1 VSAVTPAQKAAFEA
15 ITGFVHRAA
24 MEIAELP
31 KDQRGAALQLARNS
45 FAQSI
50 ADQAGTDPKLVE
62 ICTDGIAAVLREI
75 EASGNPSG
83 GHA

>member
-1 VSAVTPAQKAAFEA
+1 MTPDQKAVCEA
-15 ITGFVHRAA
+15 TTGVIQRTA

-31 KDQRGAALQLARNS
+31 KDQHALALQLARNS
-45 FAQSI
+45 IAQNI
-50 ADQAGTDPKLVE
+50 AAQDVTESELVE
-62 ICTDGIAAVLREI
+62 IWTDAIAAVLREI

>member
-1 VSAVTPAQKAAFEA
+1 MTPDQKAAYEA
-15 ITGFVHRAA
+15 ITGLIQRTA

-31 KDQRGAALQLARNS
+31 KDQREAALRRAHNS
-45 FAQSI
+45 IAQSI
-50 ADQAGTDPKLVE
+50 AEPELVE
-62 ICTDGIAAVLREI
+62 ICTRSIATVLRDI

>member
-1 VSAVTPAQKAAFEA
+1 MTPDQKAAYEA
-15 ITGFVHRAA
+15 ITGLVRRTA

-31 KDQRGAALQLARNS
+31 QDRRGEALLRARYS
-45 FAQSI
+45 IAQSI
-50 ADQAGTDPKLVE
+50 AESELVE
-62 ICTDGIAAVLREI
+62 ICTRSIATVLRDI

>member
-1 VSAVTPAQKAAFEA
+1 MTPDQEAVYQA
-15 ITGFVHRAA
+15 ITGLIQRTA

-45 FAQSI
+45 VAQSI
-50 ADQAGTDPKLVE
+50 AEPELVE
-62 ICTDGIAAVLREI
+62 ICTRSIATVLRQI
-75 EASGNPSG
+75 EDSGNPSG

>member
-1 VSAVTPAQKAAFEA
+1 MCVMTPDQEAVYQA
-15 ITGFVHRAA
+15 ITGLIQRTA

-45 FAQSI
+45 VAQSI
-50 ADQAGTDPKLVE
+50 AEPELVE
-62 ICTDGIAAVLREI
+62 ICTRSIATVLRQI
-75 EASGNPSG
+75 EDSGNPSG

>member
-1 VSAVTPAQKAAFEA
+1 
-15 ITGFVHRAA
+15 

-31 KDQRGAALQLARNS
+31 QDRRGEALLRARNS
-45 FAQSI
+45 IAQSI
-50 ADQAGTDPKLVE
+50 AESELVE
-62 ICTDGIAAVLREI
+62 ICTRSIATVLRDI

>member
-1 VSAVTPAQKAAFEA
+1 MTPDQEAAYEA
-15 ITGFVHRAA
+15 ITGLIQRTA

-31 KDQRGAALQLARNS
+31 KDKRVPALQRARDS
-45 FAQSI
+45 IAQSI
-50 ADQAGTDPKLVE
+50 AEPELVE
-62 ICTDGIAAVLREI
+62 ICTRGIATVLRDI

>member
-1 VSAVTPAQKAAFEA
+1 MTPDQKAAYEA
-15 ITGFVHRAA
+15 ITGLIRRTA

-45 FAQSI
+45 IAQSI
-50 ADQAGTDPKLVE
+50 SDQGLAEPKLVE
-62 ICTDGIAAVLREI
+62 VWADGIAADLRET

-83 GHA
+83 GPA

>member
-1 VSAVTPAQKAAFEA
+1 MTTDQKAVFEA
-15 ITGFVHRAA
+15 ITGLIQRTA

>member
-1 VSAVTPAQKAAFEA
+1 MTPEQKVVYEA
-15 ITGFVHRAA
+15 ITSVVHRAA

-31 KDQRGAALQLARNS
+31 KDQHKAALQRARE
-45 FAQSI
+45 SI
-50 ADQAGTDPKLVE
+50 AETIDEPELLD
-62 ICTDGIAAVLREI
+62 ICTRGIATVLRDI

>member
-1 VSAVTPAQKAAFEA
+1 MTPNQKAAYEA
-15 ITGFVHRAA
+15 ITGLIQRTA

-31 KDQRGAALQLARNS
+31 KDQREAALQRAHNLI
-45 FAQSI
+45 AQSI
-50 ADQAGTDPKLVE
+50 AEPELVE
-62 ICTDGIAAVLREI
+62 ICTRSIATVLRDI